1 MSLAPAT
8 NTDTGPD
15 HLGLVA
21 AQMRLLRALPGVT
34 GTLVATTDGRD
45 YLNDLAE
52 RSPGAAA
59 AITASSLGLAS
70 RLGDLT
76 GPNCE
81 LQELQVRSATGYVCL
96 YVINADYLLT
106 IVTSHTVN
114 LARLKLEVRDVIAA
128 VNRCLP
134 LPKRGS

>member
-1 MSLAPAT
+1 MSLAPAA
-8 NTDTGPD
+8 NTDAAPD
-15 HLGLVA
+15 QLGLVA
-21 AQMRLLRALPGVT
+21 AQMRVLRSLPGVI

-45 YLNDLAE
+45 YLNDLSE

-76 GPNCE
+76 GPDCE

-106 IVTSHTVN
+106 IVTSHAVN